1 MCGETPSEF
10 NADPRN
16 LPPIETQIVTR
27 IVMSI
32 NWKEFATHF
41 VVQVGAAM
49 ITAGLAAVMHFDYSS
64 LGVIAPMVQGA
75 AALATT
81 AWNTYEKTLPTK

>member
-1 MCGETPSEF
+1 
-10 NADPRN
+10 
-16 LPPIETQIVTR
+16 
-27 IVMSI
+27 
-32 NWKEFATHF
+32 
-41 VVQVGAAM
+41 M

>member
-1 MCGETPSEF
+1 MGETPTEF
-10 NADPRN
+10 NDDPRN
-16 LPPIETQIVTR
+16 LPTVETQVIR
-27 IVMSI
+27 SIVMSI

-49 ITAGLAAVMHFDYSS
+49 VTAGLAAVMHYDYSN

-81 AWNTYEKTLPTK
+81 AWNTYEAKLPR